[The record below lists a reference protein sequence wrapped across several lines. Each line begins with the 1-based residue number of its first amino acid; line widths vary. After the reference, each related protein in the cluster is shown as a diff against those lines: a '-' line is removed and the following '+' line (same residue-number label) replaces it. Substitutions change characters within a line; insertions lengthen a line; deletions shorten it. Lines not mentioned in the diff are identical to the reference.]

1 MPFCVYL
8 QLLNTLRDLRSIIS
22 GEVLDTACNHLK
34 QKLHPTILRKIE
46 GSSAQ
51 ASTGKL
57 RGIVKS
63 IILLGANL
71 SQSREFRDLFEDVV
85 TKVHIPPSKSH

>member
-1 MPFCVYL
+1 
-8 QLLNTLRDLRSIIS
+8 
-22 GEVLDTACNHLK
+22 LK
-34 QKLHPTILRKIE
+34 QRLHPTIVRKIE
-46 GSSAQ
+46 GNSTQ

-85 TKVHIPPSKSH
+85 TKVNMPPSNCPVISLTHC